1 MTPLSGEVRTAPV
14 EAHDA
19 RCCYC
24 LEAMGGTRRGRGV
37 VGMVMRSR
45 AVGRRTVHDYAGV
58 SLGCAASLS
67 RATA

>member
-19 RCCYC
+19 RCC
-24 LEAMGGTRRGRGV
+24 

-58 SLGCAASLS
+58 SLACAASLS